1 MAAKQFIIH
10 GHFLLKLCTCLYTYN
25 VVSPCL
31 GMLLLWLK
39 FSVMSIL
46 TTLQY
51 ICLYVAIH
59 QNSIPCSLFAKS
71 AWCSVSV
78 SVPLTIF
85 SCIVHRAIYR
95 RADVY
100 LLDDP
105 LSAVDTVVGRRL
117 FEACLK
123 GVLSS
128 SVVVLVTH
136 QLQYAQ
142 LADTM
147 LVVDQVHGSFCHFTC
162 LIFSV
167 FASLLVTM
175 PIF

>member
-1 MAAKQFIIH
+1 
-10 GHFLLKLCTCLYTYN
+10 
-25 VVSPCL
+25 
-31 GMLLLWLK
+31 
-39 FSVMSIL
+39 MSNL
-46 TTLQY
+46 TPIQY
-51 ICLYVAIH
+51 ICTYFAIH

-71 AWCSVSV
+71 AWCCVSV
-78 SVPLTIF
+78 SLTIF
-85 SCIVHRAIYR
+85 SCIIHRAIYR

-147 LVVDQVHGSFCHFTC
+147 LVVDQVGRCATSHVLSSLC
-162 LIFSV
+162 L
-167 FASLLVTM
+167 LHY
-175 PIF
+175 

>member
-1 MAAKQFIIH
+1 MF
-10 GHFLLKLCTCLYTYN
+10 N
-25 VVSPCL
+25 
-31 GMLLLWLK
+31 
-39 FSVMSIL
+39 L

-51 ICLYVAIH
+51 ICTYVTIH
-59 QNSIPCSLFAKS
+59 QNSIPCSLFVKS
-71 AWCSVSV
+71 AWCGV

-85 SCIVHRAIYR
+85 SCIIHRAIYR

-147 LVVDQVHGSFCHFTC
+147 LVVDQVHGSFYHFTC
-162 LIFSV
+162 HVFSV
-167 FASLLVTM
+167 FAPLLVSLL
-175 PIF
+175 II

>member
-1 MAAKQFIIH
+1 M
-10 GHFLLKLCTCLYTYN
+10 
-25 VVSPCL
+25 
-31 GMLLLWLK
+31 
-39 FSVMSIL
+39 
-46 TTLQY
+46 
-51 ICLYVAIH
+51 
-59 QNSIPCSLFAKS
+59 
-71 AWCSVSV
+71 
-78 SVPLTIF
+78 
-85 SCIVHRAIYR
+85 
-95 RADVY
+95 Y

-147 LVVDQVHGSFCHFTC
+147 LVLDQVGTSEPACTC
-162 LIFSV
+162 CERLTVPPTPCSG
-167 FASLLVTM
+167 
-175 PIF
+175 

>member
-1 MAAKQFIIH
+1 MHLCLALSTFPCII
-10 GHFLLKLCTCLYTYN
+10 LY
-25 VVSPCL
+25 
-31 GMLLLWLK
+31 
-39 FSVMSIL
+39 I
-46 TTLQY
+46 
-51 ICLYVAIH
+51 
-59 QNSIPCSLFAKS
+59 
-71 AWCSVSV
+71 
-78 SVPLTIF
+78 
-85 SCIVHRAIYR
+85 HRAIYR

-147 LVVDQVHGSFCHFTC
+147 LVLDQVGLSDTAYVYTVYLGLRPCIPNKHFTV
-162 LIFSV
+162 LPRYSNK
-167 FASLLVTM
+167 LVQ
-175 PIF
+175 I

>member
-1 MAAKQFIIH
+1 M
-10 GHFLLKLCTCLYTYN
+10 LY
-25 VVSPCL
+25 
-31 GMLLLWLK
+31 LLLEIFPVFATVYSRVGLCWTFHCL
-39 FSVMSIL
+39 I
-46 TTLQY
+46 QY
-51 ICLYVAIH
+51 NLSESLMVINAGPGDVITYSLLCLF
-59 QNSIPCSLFAKS
+59 C
-71 AWCSVSV
+71 
-78 SVPLTIF
+78 
-85 SCIVHRAIYR
+85 RAIYR

-117 FEACLK
+117 FETCLK

-147 LVVDQVHGSFCHFTC
+147 LVVDQVGLTAT
-162 LIFSV
+162 IYV
-167 FASLLVTM
+167 
-175 PIF
+175 

>member
-1 MAAKQFIIH
+1 MH
-10 GHFLLKLCTCLYTYN
+10 LCLALSTFPCVILYT
-25 VVSPCL
+25 
-31 GMLLLWLK
+31 
-39 FSVMSIL
+39 
-46 TTLQY
+46 
-51 ICLYVAIH
+51 
-59 QNSIPCSLFAKS
+59 
-71 AWCSVSV
+71 
-78 SVPLTIF
+78 
-85 SCIVHRAIYR
+85 HRAIYR

-147 LVVDQVHGSFCHFTC
+147 LVLDQVGLSEAV
-162 LIFSV
+162 LY
-167 FASLLVTM
+167 SLL
-175 PIF
+175 I

>member
-1 MAAKQFIIH
+1 MVWC
-10 GHFLLKLCTCLYTYN
+10 LLA
-25 VVSPCL
+25 S
-31 GMLLLWLK
+31 
-39 FSVMSIL
+39 L
-46 TTLQY
+46 TG
-51 ICLYVAIH
+51 
-59 QNSIPCSLFAKS
+59 
-71 AWCSVSV
+71 
-78 SVPLTIF
+78 F
-85 SCIVHRAIYR
+85 SCIFYRAVYR

-117 FEACLK
+117 FETCLK

-147 LVVDQVHGSFCHFTC
+147 LVVDQVGLTAT
-162 LIFSV
+162 IYV
-167 FASLLVTM
+167 
-175 PIF
+175 

>member
-1 MAAKQFIIH
+1 M
-10 GHFLLKLCTCLYTYN
+10 
-25 VVSPCL
+25 
-31 GMLLLWLK
+31 
-39 FSVMSIL
+39 
-46 TTLQY
+46 
-51 ICLYVAIH
+51 
-59 QNSIPCSLFAKS
+59 
-71 AWCSVSV
+71 
-78 SVPLTIF
+78 
-85 SCIVHRAIYR
+85 
-95 RADVY
+95 Y

-147 LVVDQVHGSFCHFTC
+147 LVVDQVGLCALAIC
-162 LIFSV
+162 LGHYSYIQFQ
-167 FASLLVTM
+167 LQGLVSM
-175 PIF
+175 SNC

>member
-1 MAAKQFIIH
+1 M
-10 GHFLLKLCTCLYTYN
+10 
-25 VVSPCL
+25 
-31 GMLLLWLK
+31 
-39 FSVMSIL
+39 
-46 TTLQY
+46 
-51 ICLYVAIH
+51 
-59 QNSIPCSLFAKS
+59 
-71 AWCSVSV
+71 
-78 SVPLTIF
+78 
-85 SCIVHRAIYR
+85 
-95 RADVY
+95 Y

-162 LIFSV
+162 HVFSV
-167 FASLLVTM
+167 FDSLLVSLL
-175 PIF
+175 II

>member
-1 MAAKQFIIH
+1 MLVFIVSMH
-10 GHFLLKLCTCLYTYN
+10 LCLALSSFPRVILY
-25 VVSPCL
+25 
-31 GMLLLWLK
+31 
-39 FSVMSIL
+39 I
-46 TTLQY
+46 
-51 ICLYVAIH
+51 
-59 QNSIPCSLFAKS
+59 
-71 AWCSVSV
+71 
-78 SVPLTIF
+78 
-85 SCIVHRAIYR
+85 HRAIYR

-147 LVVDQVHGSFCHFTC
+147 LVLDQVGLSDTTYVYTVYLGFRPCISNKHF
-162 LIFSV
+162 LQYYQDIVANLYKSEWWEQV
-167 FASLLVTM
+167 NHVKESGGRLNIL
-175 PIF
+175 